1 MMRPAMNS
9 ARPTPLGTASPRQV
23 DGCPLEI
30 EVVASILDRRSM
42 HVDDETLAA
51 HVEACESCREVVE
64 LTRLMATDDQCAR
77 REIRVPAAG
86 QVWWRAAVR
95 ARLEA
100 VHAAARPLTWS
111 HGVAGACAIG
121 VVMAML
127 GFAWPAVRDAAEWI
141 VSRALD
147 TAPLG
152 AAAATLV
159 TTSLHGNVALMLVA
173 AACVLFAPVAL
184 YLALSDE

>member
-1 MMRPAMNS
+1 MIRL
-9 ARPTPLGTASPRQV
+9 RTASAEQAA
-23 DGCPLEI
+23 GCPREV
-30 EVVASILDRRSM
+30 EVVASLLDRRSM
-42 HVDDETLAA
+42 GIDDEALAA
-51 HVEACESCREVVE
+51 HLGVCDTCREVAE
-64 LTRLMATDDQCAR
+64 LTRVMSSDHERAR
-77 REIRVPAAG
+77 GEIHVPAAG

-111 HGVAGACAIG
+111 HGIASACAIG
-121 VVMAML
+121 LVMAML
-127 GFAWPAVRDAAEWI
+127 GFAWPMVRETAWWI
-141 VSRALD
+141 VERALD
-147 TAPLG
+147 VAPVG

-159 TTSLHGNVALMLVA
+159 TTSVHGSVALMVVA